1 MSHLAKL
8 LPILQTN
15 INKET
20 VNSVSAKELYTVLG
34 LTKDFSSWIKAQAK
48 RGELQENVNFIVF
61 TLKGDNLKGG
71 RPEQDYILTLD
82 SAKHIAMMSQSKK
95 AKEVREYFIET
106 EKNYIVLLKKKA
118 LANTPTLSL
127 TSSLTDEL
135 FKQNEQFLSSGII
148 STKLTPNEIRVLS
161 TLIKLQEHSNQNYL
175 VMTNKLIAQEIK
187 MLERSVVT
195 AIVKLEE
202 AQAIVKLFRRNTEGR
217 QERRLFISAKLLA
230 ALNFKPTNKNVAVPP
245 PSVVTEPIQATPNIK
260 ELEKLIKDTIN
271 EALKPLFAQSEKTY
285 ALPSNPKA
293 KKIKALKHAIQ
304 IGKEMMVQ
312 SPQLE
317 KEYRLQIH
325 NGEVQLSHL
334 LEA

>member
-1 MSHLAKL
+1 MSTSLIH
-8 LPILQTN
+8 ILSTN
-15 INKET
+15 INNEE
-20 VNSVSAKELYTVLG
+20 VNAVSAKELHKALE
-34 LTKDFSSWIKAQAK
+34 LKKDFSNWIKKQIERA
-48 RGELQENVNFIVF
+48 ELTEDVNYI
-61 TLKGDNLKGG
+61 THALKGVGG
-71 RPEQDYILTLD
+71 QFEKIDYILTLD